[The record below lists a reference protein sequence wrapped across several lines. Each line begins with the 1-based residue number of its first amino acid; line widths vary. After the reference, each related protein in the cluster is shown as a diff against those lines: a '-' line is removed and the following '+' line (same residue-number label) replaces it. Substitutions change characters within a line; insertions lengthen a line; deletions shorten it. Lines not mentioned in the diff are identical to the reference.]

1 MLPTLGCAE
10 DPAPVPDH
18 AYIDSGDHWKCDRGF
33 KRVDD
38 RCEEIQGP
46 EHALL
51 NYPGKDSKC
60 ERGYERAD
68 GECSSLEVPEHA
80 YLDYTGNDWVC
91 DRGFK
96 REGNRCS
103 PE

>member
-1 MLPTLGCAE
+1 M
-10 DPAPVPDH
+10 
-18 AYIDSGDHWKCDRGF
+18 
-33 KRVDD
+33 
-38 RCEEIQGP
+38 P
-46 EHALL
+46 EHAFLDYTG
-51 NYPGKDSKC
+51 NDWRC

-80 YLDYTGNDWVC
+80 YLDFTGHDWVC